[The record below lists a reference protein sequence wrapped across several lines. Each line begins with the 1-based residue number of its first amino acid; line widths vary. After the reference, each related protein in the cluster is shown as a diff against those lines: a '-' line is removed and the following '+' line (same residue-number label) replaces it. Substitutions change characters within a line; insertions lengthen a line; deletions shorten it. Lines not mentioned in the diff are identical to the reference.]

1 MHFEKQN
8 FFKVKGEKI
17 MTTFD
22 NVKEIIVDTLSL
34 DANDIKLESDL
45 INDLGIDSLD
55 VMELVMAID
64 EKCNITIPDEEI
76 PNLTTVQAIVNYIDS
91 VKAA

>member
-1 MHFEKQN
+1 
-8 FFKVKGEKI
+8 
-17 MTTFD
+17 MTTFE

-34 DANDIKLESDL
+34 DADEIKLESDL

-64 EKCNITIPDEEI
+64 EKCNVTIPDEEI
-76 PNLTTVQAIVNYIDS
+76 PNLTTVEAIVNYIDANN
-91 VKAA
+91 AA

>member
-1 MHFEKQN
+1 
-8 FFKVKGEKI
+8 

>member
-1 MHFEKQN
+1 
-8 FFKVKGEKI
+8 
-17 MTTFD
+17 MTTFE

-34 DANDIKLESDL
+34 DADEIKLESDL

-64 EKCNITIPDEEI
+64 DKCNVTIPDEEI
-76 PNLTTVQAIVNYIDS
+76 PNLTTVEAIVNYIDAN
-91 VKAA
+91 KAA

>member
-1 MHFEKQN
+1 MHFEKQI

>member
-1 MHFEKQN
+1 
-8 FFKVKGEKI
+8 

-64 EKCNITIPDEEI
+64 EKCDITIPDEEI

>member
-1 MHFEKQN
+1 
-8 FFKVKGEKI
+8 
-17 MTTFD
+17 MTTFE

-34 DANDIKLESDL
+34 DPEEIKLESDL

-64 EKCNITIPDEEI
+64 EKCNVTIPDEEI
-76 PNLTTVQAIVNYIDS
+76 PNLTTVEAIVKYIDAN
-91 VKAA
+91 KAA

>member
-1 MHFEKQN
+1 
-8 FFKVKGEKI
+8 
-17 MTTFD
+17 MTTFET
-22 NVKEIIVDTLSL
+22 VKEIIVDTLSL
-34 DANDIKLESDL
+34 DAEEIKLESDL

-64 EKCNITIPDEEI
+64 EKCGISIPDEEI
-76 PNLTTVQAIVNYIDS
+76 PNLTTVEAIVKYIDQ

>member
-1 MHFEKQN
+1 MHFEKQKN
-8 FFKVKGEKI
+8 FKVKGEKI

-64 EKCNITIPDEEI
+64 EKCDITIPDEEI

>member
-1 MHFEKQN
+1 
-8 FFKVKGEKI
+8 
-17 MTTFD
+17 MTTFE

-34 DANDIKLESDL
+34 DADEIKLESDL

-64 EKCNITIPDEEI
+64 EKCNVTIPDEEI
-76 PNLTTVQAIVNYIDS
+76 PNLTTVEAIVNYIDAN
-91 VKAA
+91 KAA

>member
-1 MHFEKQN
+1 
-8 FFKVKGEKI
+8 
-17 MTTFD
+17 MTTFE

-34 DANDIKLESDL
+34 DAEEIKLESDL

-64 EKCNITIPDEEI
+64 EKCNVTIPDEEI
-76 PNLTTVQAIVNYIDS
+76 PNLTTVEAIVKYIDAN
-91 VKAA
+91 KAA

>member
-1 MHFEKQN
+1 
-8 FFKVKGEKI
+8 
-17 MTTFD
+17 MTTFE

-64 EKCNITIPDEEI
+64 EKCGITIPDDEI
-76 PNLTTVQAIVNYIDS
+76 ANLTTVEAIVNYIDK

>member
-1 MHFEKQN
+1 MHFEKQI
-8 FFKVKGEKI
+8 FFKVKGEKT

-64 EKCNITIPDEEI
+64 EKCDITIPDEEI